1 MTERVATLGS
11 VVINVLDYERQ
22 KAFWSAVLGV
32 EVAREFPGFFCWLAP
47 QHPGGISLALQKV
60 DEATEGRRRLHL
72 DTAVDDLDA
81 AQARIE
87 ELGGSAVETHTFP
100 GFEWR
105 VMHDPEGNEFC
116 IARHA
121 EVAEG

>member
-1 MTERVATLGS
+1 MSERVATLGS
-11 VVINVLDYERQ
+11 VVINVLDYEGE
-22 KAFWSAVLGV
+22 KAFWMGVLGV
-32 EVAREFPGFFCWLAP
+32 EVAREYPGFFCWLAP
-47 QHPGGISLALQKV
+47 QGAGGISLALQKV

-87 ELGGSAVETHTFP
+87 ELGGSLVETHTFP

-116 IARHA
+116 IARQSA
-121 EVAEG
+121 EAEA

>member
-47 QHPGGISLALQKV
+47 QDGGGVSLALQKV
-60 DEATEGRRRLHL
+60 EEATEGRRRLHL
-72 DTAVDDLDA
+72 DTGVDDLDA

-87 ELGGSAVETHTFP
+87 ELGGSLVETHTFP

-116 IARHA
+116 IAHQTEMA
-121 EVAEG
+121 